1 MKYLNQKTFNTT
13 GKADNSKR
21 TFIPKPLMSSL
32 MLVGLILMGG
42 LPQPASAQQ
51 WQVVQG
57 DVVVIELPAVGNEHL
72 QVRAFG
78 KAWPWKQV
86 DGQHIKAWIGVD
98 LKAKPGNHK
107 LLVRGE
113 TIEQQH
119 QIQVEAG
126 NFRISRIKVAKKM
139 AEFDSA
145 TLKRIRA
152 DQAAIKQTYGMQVDA
167 NPEIGISVQPT
178 EGIVSTPFGAQR
190 YVNGAP
196 RSPHSGLDIAAPEG
210 TPIITPLAG
219 RVLLAESMYLNGNT
233 VVIGHG
239 NGLVMVYSHMN
250 TLEVKQGDWLEGGA
264 RIGAVGMT
272 GRATGPHLHWGVRF
286 MQARINP
293 SSLLGGHNIA
303 DDSNPPH

>member
-1 MKYLNQKTFNTT
+1 
-13 GKADNSKR
+13 
-21 TFIPKPLMSSL
+21 
-32 MLVGLILMGG
+32 VCG
-42 LPQPASAQQ
+42 LPQPASARQ
-51 WQVVQG
+51 WQAVQG
-57 DVVVIELPAVGNEHL
+57 DVLAIDLPNSGGKL

-78 KAWPWKQV
+78 KTWPWKQM
-86 DGQHIKAWIGVD
+86 DGQYIRAWIGVD
-98 LKAKPGNHK
+98 LKAKPGKHK
-107 LLVRGE
+107 LLVRGG
-113 TIEQQH
+113 TIEQRH
-119 QIQVEAG
+119 QILVTAG
-126 NFRISRIKVAKKM
+126 DFRISRIEVAKKM
-139 AEFDSA
+139 AEFDAA

-152 DQAAIKQTYGMQVDA
+152 DQAAIKATYAMQVKG
-167 NPEIGISVQPT
+167 NPDISIAAEPT

-190 YVNGAP
+190 YVNGEP

-286 MQARINP
+286 NQARINP
-293 SSLLGGHNIA
+293 SSLISPSGHA
-303 DDSNPPH
+303 DNTVKP